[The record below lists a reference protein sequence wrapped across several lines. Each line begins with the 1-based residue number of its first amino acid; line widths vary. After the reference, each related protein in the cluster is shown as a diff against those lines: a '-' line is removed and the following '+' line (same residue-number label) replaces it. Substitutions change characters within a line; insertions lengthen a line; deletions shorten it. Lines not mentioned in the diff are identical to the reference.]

1 MNRPFKKFLPSLAV
15 AFAAVLVIS
24 GGCSTMAAGTNEGI
38 KVTLTG
44 DQEVPP
50 VKTEAKGSGTIV
62 IAPDKSVS
70 GSITTTGI
78 AGTVAH
84 IHDSVPGVSMC
95 GAKNQ
100 GPVIIPLTK
109 GPDNT
114 WSVPA
119 GAKLTDAQYA
129 SYQEGNLY
137 VNVHSAANKGG
148 EICSRLAP
156 NK

>member
-1 MNRPFKKFLPSLAV
+1 MNTRNQKIGASVIALVLLV
-15 AFAAVLVIS
+15 AAGFATA
-24 GGCSTMAAGTNEGI
+24 MAAESAAGI

-50 VKTEAKGSGTIV
+50 VKTAATGNGTIV

-70 GSITTTGI
+70 GSITTTGL

-84 IHDSVPGVSMC
+84 IHDSVPGETMC
-95 GAKNQ
+95 GAKN

-109 GPDNT
+109 GPDNN

-129 SYQEGNLY
+129 SYQKGNLY

-156 NK
+156 K